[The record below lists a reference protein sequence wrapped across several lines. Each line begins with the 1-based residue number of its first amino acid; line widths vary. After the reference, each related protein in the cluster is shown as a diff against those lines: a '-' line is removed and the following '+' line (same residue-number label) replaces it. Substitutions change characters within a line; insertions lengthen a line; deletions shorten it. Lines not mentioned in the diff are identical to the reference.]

1 MPFSFPSTNLE
12 VGLIYEAWI
21 WNGSAWD
28 FYVEAIGGVAIESG
42 QTTTTTTTAQTT
54 TTTTAAQTTTTTSTT
69 STTSTTTAAPTTTT
83 TTAAQTTTSTST
95 STTTTTTAS
104 GSVPNPDGLL
114 YYMDALNA
122 PNSPV
127 NGSTWPNQAP
137 ASGGNFSFL
146 GTFVKTI
153 SGGGYLTNSSASA
166 NMASRTGATS
176 EMTGI
181 TGDNSRTVSI
191 WFRTS
196 SSTAP
201 ANGTLQLLLS
211 YGTPSSGRARIWE
224 IGVKG
229 STDPI
234 AKTNL
239 DTTSQGLTL
248 LGSDA
253 PFTKGQWTNIT
264 YTYTSLSPSTAN
276 SGNLSTYLNG
286 ALFSTENFVSGFITT
301 NGGNFAIIGRTETDP
316 YAANI
321 QRLVGDIAIVRVWS
335 SRALTSAEVASEY
348 SYFSPRFTTTTTT
361 STTTTTAAPTTTT
374 TTTTAA
380 PGMADTSITRID
392 YPGIDFESI
401 SGSIIDVIAILD
413 DPASGDWSD
422 AGIVWSNSQTRPA
435 YPTNHTSA
443 IYDAESGL
451 TTVNV
456 SSIPVNSP
464 LYWWAYD
471 RPNNIPQRRYS
482 EIKNWAWY
490 GTPGASGKPPTF
502 VQSGAVDYLTLI
514 GPGSN
519 NIEVSVNGYLLSGPI
534 ADTNGYITGIS
545 VIWSLTTT
553 PDANDP
559 ATYDPTAYVCTPVS
573 QGGTTT
579 ILAGNAVF
587 GNLDSTAGASARLVV
602 TYSSGL
608 VAQSNVVQ
616 IGGLFGG

>member
-1 MPFSFPSTNLE
+1 
-12 VGLIYEAWI
+12 
-21 WNGSAWD
+21 
-28 FYVEAIGGVAIESG
+28 
-42 QTTTTTTTAQTT
+42 
-54 TTTTAAQTTTTTSTT
+54 
-69 STTSTTTAAPTTTT
+69 
-83 TTAAQTTTSTST
+83 
-95 STTTTTTAS
+95 
-104 GSVPNPDGLL
+104 
-114 YYMDALNA
+114 MDALNA
-122 PNSPV
+122 PTSPV
-127 NGSTWPNQAP
+127 NGSVWPNQAP

-153 SGGGYLTNSSASA
+153 SGGGYLTNSLADA

-181 TGDNSRTVSI
+181 TGDSSRTVSI

-264 YTYTSLSPSTAN
+264 YTYTSLSPATVD

-286 ALFSTENFVSGFITT
+286 ALFSTENFGSGFITT
-301 NGGNFAIIGRTETDP
+301 NGGNFAIVGRAETEP
-316 YAANI
+316 YAANF
-321 QRLVGDIAIVRVWS
+321 QRLIGDIAIVRVWS

-374 TTTTAA
+374 TTTAA
-380 PGMADTSITRID
+380 PATADVSITRID
-392 YPGIDFESI
+392 YPSVGDEFII
-401 SGSIIDVIAILD
+401 GSVIDVIATLD

-422 AGIVWSNSQTRPA
+422 AGIVWSNSQTRPT

-443 IYDAESGL
+443 FYDIDSGL
-451 TTVNV
+451 TTAIV

-471 RPNNIPQRRYS
+471 RPNNLPQRRYS

-502 VQSGAVDYLTLI
+502 VQSGTVDYITLT
-514 GPGSN
+514 SVFSSE

-616 IGGLFGG
+616 IS